1 MPDLPTARPESIGFD
16 ATRLKRAYGLLQQWV
31 ETDQVPAA
39 GLCVGRKGSMVEPRL
54 FGRQHPGAD
63 APPLRKDALFLVA
76 SITKPVTVTAVM
88 MLVERGELTLDDRVA
103 AIIPKFAANGKED
116 VQLRH
121 LMTHTSGLPDMP
133 PDNVKLRKAHRPLS
147 AFVE

>member
-1 MPDLPTARPESIGFD
+1 AMPDLPTARPESIGFD
-16 ATRLKRAYGLLQQWV
+16 AARLQRAYDLLQHWV

-54 FGRQHPGAD
+54 FGRQYPGSD

-88 MLVERGELTLDDRVA
+88 MLVERGELTLEDRVT
-103 AIIPKFAANGKED
+103 
-116 VQLRH
+116 R
-121 LMTHTSGLPDMP
+121 
-133 PDNVKLRKAHRPLS
+133 
-147 AFVE
+147 FVP